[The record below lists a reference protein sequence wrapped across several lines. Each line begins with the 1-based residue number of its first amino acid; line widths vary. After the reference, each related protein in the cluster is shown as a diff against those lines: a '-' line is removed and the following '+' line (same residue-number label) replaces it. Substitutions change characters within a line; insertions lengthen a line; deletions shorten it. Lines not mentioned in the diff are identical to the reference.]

1 MNIKDEIA
9 ANEILRNI
17 QDKFETQTEKG
28 IAKYGHTVRPES
40 LSILNWINHTQE
52 ELTDGIVYLECLK
65 KVYEQISECENLF
78 RAIVDETNAVST
90 EANNEDLLRSIRNM
104 AQVGL
109 EIFSKE

>member
-40 LSILNWINHTQE
+40 LSVLDWINHTQE
-52 ELTDGIVYLECLK
+52 ECLEQAYNVICGRTGRMVNGVFVK
-65 KVYEQISECENLF
+65 E
-78 RAIVDETNAVST
+78 
-90 EANNEDLLRSIRNM
+90 EDLKNATVM
-104 AQVGL
+104 YN
-109 EIFSKE
+109 E

>member
-9 ANEILRNI
+9 ANEVLRNI

-40 LSILNWINHTQE
+40 LSVLDWINHTQE
-52 ELTDGIVYLECLK
+52 ELIDALVYLECIQ

-78 RAIVDETNAVST
+78 HAIVDETNAVST
-90 EANNEDLLRSIRNM
+90 EVNNEDLLRSIRNM
-104 AQVGL
+104 AKSGL
-109 EIFSKE
+109 EIFLRE

>member
-9 ANEILRNI
+9 ANEVLRNV
-17 QDKFETQTEKG
+17 QDLLESQTEKG
-28 IAKYGHTVRPES
+28 LAKYGHTVRPET
-40 LSILNWINHTQE
+40 LYVLDWINHTQE

-65 KVYEQISECENLF
+65 KVYEQISEYENLF
-78 RAIVDETNAVST
+78 RAIVDETSAVST

-109 EIFSKE
+109 EVFSKE

>member
-28 IAKYGHTVRPES
+28 IAKYGHTVRPET
-40 LSILNWINHTQE
+40 LYVIDWINHTQE

-78 RAIVDETNAVST
+78 RTIVDETNAVST

-104 AQVGL
+104 AQVVL
-109 EIFSKE
+109 EVFSRE

>member
-1 MNIKDEIA
+1 MKISEEIM

-28 IAKYGHTVRPES
+28 IAKYGHTVRPET
-40 LSILNWINHTQE
+40 LSVLEWINHTQE
-52 ELTDGIVYLECLK
+52 ELTDGIVYLECFK

-78 RAIVDETNAVST
+78 RAILDETNAVSA
-90 EANNEDLLRSIRNM
+90 EVNNEDLLRSIRSM

-109 EIFSKE
+109 EVFLKE

>member
-28 IAKYGHTVRPES
+28 IAKYGHTVCPDS
-40 LSILNWINHTQE
+40 LSVLEWINHTQE

-78 RAIVDETNAVST
+78 RAIVDETSAVSA
-90 EANNEDLLRSIRNM
+90 EVNNEDLLRSIRNM